1 MPAGTNAKVVLVTC
15 GSRAEARKIAQAV
28 VAKRLAACVNV
39 VTAPVESVYR
49 WKERIE
55 RATEFLLVIKTTSGR
70 LKRLEEEVAR
80 LHSYDVP
87 EFLVVG
93 VSGGSRKYL
102 KWLREACGEV
112 DLIKDDSG

>member
-1 MPAGTNAKVVLVTC
+1 M
-15 GSRAEARKIAQAV
+15 

>member
-49 WKERIE
+49 WKERVE
-55 RATEFLLVIKTTSGR
+55 RATEFLLVIKTTGGR
-70 LKRLEEEVAR
+70 LKRLEEAVLG
-80 LHSYDVP
+80 LHAYDVP

-93 VSGGSRKYL
+93 IAGGSRRYL
-102 KWLREACGEV
+102 DWLGQSVRGIGA
-112 DLIKDDSG
+112 K